1 MLWTEIIHFCSSRGS
16 VTDNHMGE
24 FVQFIRSDLV
34 PLRCTK
40 LQKISA
46 GVADSPGKFLG
57 VEIRH
62 RHEVTELLQTINE
75 FNSHFL
81 NTTLS
86 TVEPRS
92 FLVVL

>member
-1 MLWTEIIHFCSSRGS
+1 MLAQ
-16 VTDNHMGE
+16 VADNHMGE

-46 GVADSPGKFLG
+46 GVADSPGKFLR

-62 RHEVTELLQTINE
+62 RHEVTKLFQTINE

-81 NTTLS
+81 IQFYLWWNQETS
-86 TVEPRS
+86 WWCIDK
-92 FLVVL
+92 